1 MKKENFLMIVVV
13 ALLVLNFGTLGYLF
27 LGKGHRNGSM
37 LPHPPKPDKV
47 IIERLKLNPG
57 QIETFEGLKQ
67 EHRSGINQL
76 NEASKQL
83 YQEYFALLKTD
94 TADMAATQ
102 VLEQRLAA
110 VQTQKDS
117 FTFNHFIK
125 LRALCTEEQK
135 PLFDDFVDELG
146 EMLTRQAQRP
156 RP

>member
-1 MKKENFLMIVVV
+1 MIVVV

-27 LGKGHRNGSM
+27 LGKGHRNGGM
-37 LPHPPKPDKV
+37 PHHPPKPDKV
-47 IIERLKLNPG
+47 IIERLKLTPA
-57 QIETFEGLKQ
+57 QIEVFEGLKQ
-67 EHRSGINQL
+67 EHRGGINQL

-83 YQEYFALLKTD
+83 YQAYFGLLKTD
-94 TADMAATQ
+94 TADIAAAQ

-117 FTFNHFIK
+117 VTFNHFIK

-146 EMLTRQAQRP
+146 EILTRQPPKP